1 MRLIN
6 AATLMLEDFSL
17 KAKPKYAILS
27 HTWEVDEEVSYQE
40 MLNKSSSQKKG
51 WDKIRNTCT
60 LTLRN
65 GLSYVWV
72 DTCCIDKTSSAELS
86 EAINSMF
93 AWYQDAEE
101 CYAFL
106 SDFSPGGHDR
116 IQDCRWW
123 TRGWTLQELIAPRR
137 LTFFDASWKPVGL
150 RDELCDDIA
159 QYSGIPASVL
169 CHERKLSDF
178 SVAERMSWA
187 SKRSTTR
194 KEDEAY
200 CLLGLFDISMPL
212 IYGEGTKAF
221 RRLQEEII
229 KRSHDLTIFAGVR
242 KNVLLANSPHDFE
255 SCAGIGAHRLGLKP
269 LIEFYITN
277 MGLRFP
283 DQTDID
289 IIQPDH
295 YPERQIFAL
304 RVGSRSSDREEVMDF
319 YLCLK
324 KIGPTV
330 YGLHPEFSGAIARP
344 MSVFRDYLVL
354 SNACIID
361 NHNGGSYPHS
371 ISEIRVDYERAV
383 SVYIPPLSNDF
394 QLRTVGP
401 KLLWD
406 VEQRCLTDL
415 PEYGSSSYYD
425 RVNMALIRVRP
436 ETFDVQILV
445 FWWIS
450 RREVFKLWDSYSVME
465 VRVVDIS
472 PQYEKARGFLHSNR
486 SGIISRENFL
496 NRFSIK
502 NCNSSVK
509 IQVGRESITIHAI
522 LRRLEYRAERDA
534 YNLEL
539 DVTQPVTDGIIDKD
553 IEQFLR

>member
-40 MLNKSSSQKKG
+40 ILNKSSSQKKG
-51 WDKIRNTCT
+51 WDKIRDTCT

-101 CYAFL
+101 CYVFL

-150 RDELCDDIA
+150 RDELRDDIA

-178 SVAERMSWA
+178 SVAEKMSWA

-255 SCAGIGAHRLGLKP
+255 SCAGIDMHRPGLQP
-269 LIEFYITN
+269 LTEFYITN
-277 MGLRFP
+277 VGLRFP
-283 DQTDID
+283 DELEIG
-289 IIQPDH
+289 IIEPDRH
-295 YPERQIFAL
+295 NRRYIFAL
-304 RVGSRSSDREEVMDF
+304 RVGSRIVSDWGKSMVF

-330 YGLHPEFSGAIARP
+330 YGLHPDFSGTITIRP
-344 MSVFRDYLVL
+344 SVLRDRLIVG
-354 SNACIID
+354 NACIID
-361 NHNGGSYPHS
+361 NYDGESSQHLLSRLLVGS
-371 ISEIRVDYERAV
+371 RRAV
-383 SVYIPPLSNDF
+383 SVYVPPTSNDF
-394 QLRTVGP
+394 WLEAVGP
-401 KLLWD
+401 RSLWMSSRD
-406 VEQRCLTDL
+406 V
-415 PEYGSSSYYD
+415 
-425 RVNMALIRVRP
+425 
-436 ETFDVQILV
+436 
-445 FWWIS
+445 
-450 RREVFKLWDSYSVME
+450 
-465 VRVVDIS
+465 
-472 PQYEKARGFLHSNR
+472 
-486 SGIISRENFL
+486 
-496 NRFSIK
+496 
-502 NCNSSVK
+502 
-509 IQVGRESITIHAI
+509 
-522 LRRLEYRAERDA
+522 
-534 YNLEL
+534 
-539 DVTQPVTDGIIDKD
+539 
-553 IEQFLR
+553 